1 MQQKISAI
9 ITGATGMVG
18 EGVLQECL
26 QSEQVERVLVIGR
39 KPCGCTHPKLTELI
53 HADFFDMSSIE
64 PMLAGYNACYFCL
77 GISSVGVDKP
87 TYFSMTH
94 TLALH
99 FAETVLR
106 QSPELTFCYVSGE
119 GTDTKERGTGWT
131 AVKGKTEN
139 DLAKLPFRAVYNFRP
154 GFMHPTEGLQN
165 TLPYYKY
172 IGWAY
177 PLARATGYATLLSEL
192 GQAMIK
198 VSTNGYKQSVLKVR
212 DIIAAAK

>member
-18 EGVLQECL
+18 EGVLHECL

-39 KPCGCTHPKLTELI
+39 KPCGYSHPKLTEII
-53 HADFFDMSSIE
+53 HADFLDITSIE
-64 PMLAGYNACYFCL
+64 QQLAGYNACYFCL
-77 GISSVGVDKP
+77 GMSSVGVDKP
-87 TYFSMTH
+87 IYFKMTH
-94 TLALH
+94 TLTLH
-99 FAETVLR
+99 FAETLLR
-106 QSPELTFCYVSGE
+106 QSPDLTFCYVSGE
-119 GTDTKERGTGWT
+119 GTDSKERGTGWT

-154 GFMHPTEGLQN
+154 GFMRPTEGLQN

-172 IGWAY
+172 IGWTY

-198 VSTNGYKQSVLKVR
+198 VSTNGYKQSVLKVK